1 MKINRLYTGN
11 QRTEYSNLL
20 TEGASGDSSMKVVLV
35 TIEGAL
41 YDKSN
46 WKGSNLVAMALV
58 AKDTSL
64 GKKPSE
70 PISE

>member
-1 MKINRLYTGN
+1 MEEFDVGEIHTDNSAG
-11 QRTEYSNLL
+11 
-20 TEGASGDSSMKVVLV
+20 SSCLNDTLV
-35 TIEGAL
+35 TMEGVL
-41 YDKSN
+41 FHKSN

-70 PISE
+70 PISN